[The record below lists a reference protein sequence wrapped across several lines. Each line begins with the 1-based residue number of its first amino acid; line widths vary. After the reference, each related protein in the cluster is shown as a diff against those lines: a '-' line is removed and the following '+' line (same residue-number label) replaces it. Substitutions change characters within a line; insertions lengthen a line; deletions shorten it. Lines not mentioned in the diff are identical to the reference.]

1 AQPMNPSRTDQAG
14 RALPPE
20 RARVM
25 GYPARAMAAWV
36 AAAYWPGGVGPDRPA
51 ERLGRRCGR
60 PSPAN
65 GAAPQDTPLIPG
77 LACAASQADALR
89 PPAAV
94 TQLPVT
100 AATAALADGRRLPAA
115 GHRTPALPV
124 PLLRTPASRPA
135 IRPGPPV

>member
-1 AQPMNPSRTDQAG
+1 MRTGVNGEPRTGDGRLAGGRIQAG
-14 RALPPE
+14 RKC
-20 RARVM
+20 
-25 GYPARAMAAWV
+25 
-36 AAAYWPGGVGPDRPA
+36 GPSRPA

-77 LACAASQADALR
+77 LACAASRADALR

-124 PLLRTPASRPA
+124 PLFRTPAS
-135 IRPGPPV
+135 GPPIWS